1 MIAVKNFLESR
12 VTEGS
17 INSVEGGAVKI
28 YPSKSDVLQLTVR
41 DLGFIES
48 VIIPLFDNLA

>member
-1 MIAVKNFLESR
+1 MIAIKNFLESR

-17 INSVEGGAVKI
+17 INSVERDAAKI
-28 YPSKSDVLQLTVR
+28 YPCKPGVLQLTIR

-48 VIIPLFDNLA
+48 VIIPLFDNLT